1 MKQYQLYE
9 DRLPSKLLVR
19 FSYDIS
25 KKINTIDSYNQNNI
39 GAVSQWYDYLDGIK
53 SYLSNPVIA
62 WDYTNRFSQFPNGA
76 RFIRDFDYNVGYT
89 IKTNNTTNQPYVY
102 VFMVNL
108 KPEEFGLEVPS
119 NVSEN
124 VQRHI
129 SRIVSE
135 SINNLVREI
144 IEEDRQRRIQRIVR
158 ETIERYIN
166 NLVA

>member
-76 RFIRDFDYNVGYT
+76 RFIRDFDYNLT
-89 IKTNNTTNQPYVY
+89 
-102 VFMVNL
+102 
-108 KPEEFGLEVPS
+108 
-119 NVSEN
+119 
-124 VQRHI
+124 
-129 SRIVSE
+129 
-135 SINNLVREI
+135 
-144 IEEDRQRRIQRIVR
+144 
-158 ETIERYIN
+158 
-166 NLVA
+166 